1 MVMLVFGEARLLDV
15 VMMAAMVVVMVLAAV
30 TNLAVVRLVD
40 DHIEE
45 TAVQLPPMVK
55 EVKVK
60 VAVMVQ
66 ATEVMMMITT
76 ASVVILAKV

>member
-1 MVMLVFGEARLLDV
+1 
-15 VMMAAMVVVMVLAAV
+15 MVLAAV